1 MKKFML
7 HSGRCTPSVSRG
19 FTLIEMLVS
28 VAVFSVVMVMAL
40 GALLSLSAADRKA
53 QSLKSAIDNL
63 NFAIDSMSRTIR
75 TGYNYHC
82 GSIAG
87 TDCPTGNNTFV
98 FTSYG
103 GATTYYKLESSV
115 NDSLANAQTLCGQT
129 TNPAG
134 CIVRSNDG
142 STWSPITGPN
152 VIINDLSASSPSSY
166 LFYVRGSQAGS
177 LDNAQPIVV
186 LTLSGFAQV
195 SATQQSTFHLQ
206 TTITQRIYDQ

>member
-1 MKKFML
+1 MKKFTV
-7 HSGRCTPSVSRG
+7 HSRRFTPSLSRG

-28 VAVFSVVMVMAL
+28 VAIFSVVMVMAL

-82 GSIAG
+82 GSASG
-87 TDCPTGNNTFV
+87 GDCPTGSNTFV

-103 GATTYYKLESSV
+103 GATVYYKLESSV
-115 NDSLANAQTLCGQT
+115 NDSLANAQTICGQT

-134 CIVRSNDG
+134 CLIRSYDG

-152 VIINDLSASSPSSY
+152 VVINDLSANSPPSY
-166 LFYVRGSQAGS
+166 LFYLRGSLPGS
-177 LDNAQPIVV
+177 GDNLQPIVV

-195 SATQQSTFHLQ
+195 SVTQQSSFHLQ
-206 TTITQRIYDQ
+206 TSITQRIYDQ